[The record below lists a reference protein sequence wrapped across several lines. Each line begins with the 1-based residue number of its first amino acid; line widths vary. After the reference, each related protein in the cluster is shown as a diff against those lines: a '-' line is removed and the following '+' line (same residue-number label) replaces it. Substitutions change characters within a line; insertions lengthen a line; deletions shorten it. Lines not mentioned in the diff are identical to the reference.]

1 VASEQAP
8 TERDYVD
15 QIIARWAQAWP
26 EWDMSVFAV
35 TGRIRLLVLLLDA
48 ALAHVGERYGIKLGE
63 LEILVSLRRRG
74 EQCSATPTELAEEVW
89 ITAAS
94 ITRRID
100 QLVKLKLVERERDVL
115 DDRREVLVRL
125 TQRGREVAMAVL
137 DESMKAEGRLIQR
150 LDSQARQG
158 LIDSLRE
165 LLLSVEAPAGIPPMR
180 LFRGIRSSG
189 AMIAAKLDQSKG

>member
-1 VASEQAP
+1 MAVQDAPPEQ
-8 TERDYVD
+8 DYID

-48 ALAHVGERYGIKLGE
+48 VLANVGERYGIKPGE

-100 QLVKLKLVERERDVL
+100 QLVKLKLVERERDAL

-125 TQRGREVAMAVL
+125 TRRGREVAMAVL
-137 DESMKAEGRLIQR
+137 DESMKAEGTLIRR
-150 LDSQARQG
+150 LDGEARRT
-158 LIDSLRE
+158 LIDSLRK
-165 LLLSVEAPAGIPPMR
+165 LLLSVEAPAGIPPTR

-189 AMIAAKLDQSKG
+189 AMIAAKLGKSKD